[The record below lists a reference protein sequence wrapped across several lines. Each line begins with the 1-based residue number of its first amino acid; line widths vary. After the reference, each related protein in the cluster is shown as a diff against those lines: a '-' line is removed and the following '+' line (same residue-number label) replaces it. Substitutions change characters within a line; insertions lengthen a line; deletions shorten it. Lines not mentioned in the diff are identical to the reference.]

1 MRRMILPL
9 MLFVFAGCQPTTT
22 ELTEEQKAAI
32 AEELTQAYDS
42 YGAAVRQLSQDGVLG
57 FFQQSED
64 LTFAEYGTV
73 YRSWS
78 ALADLVHQSWPLYAS
93 VQNFQWGDLHI
104 QVLAPTVAAVTTTFE
119 FAASDTTGAP
129 VTVSGTAS
137 YVWLH
142 TDGGWKIVSGAETFP
157 SPETPNEG
165 T

>member
-9 MLFVFAGCQPTTT
+9 MLFMFAACQPATM
-22 ELTEEQKAAI
+22 ELTDAEKAAI

-42 YGAAVRQLSQDGVLG
+42 YGTAVRQLSQDGMLS

-64 LTFAEYGTV
+64 LTFAEFGTV

-78 ALADLVHQSWPLYAS
+78 ALADLVHQSWPVYAN
-93 VQNFQWGDLHI
+93 VQNFHWGDLHI
-104 QVLAPTVAAVTTTFE
+104 QVLAPNVAAVTTTFD

-129 VTVSGTAS
+129 VAISGTAS
-137 YVWLH
+137 YVWLK
-142 TDGGWKIVSGAETFP
+142 TDSGWKIVSGAETFP